1 MYQESAINLQHS
13 STIDLDALLS
23 ILIDY
28 EKEYTDLKVNGG
40 EYSVLPIVNW
50 FMCET
55 IDNIDT
61 KSIFFITLKD
71 YVTSLANDL
80 IEELSEYKL
89 KNNHGS
95 IRYHYEGRTYGGYL
109 RLKQTIDILRSEP
122 FK

>member
-80 IEELSEYKL
+80 IE
-89 KNNHGS
+89 
-95 IRYHYEGRTYGGYL
+95 
-109 RLKQTIDILRSEP
+109 
-122 FK
+122 